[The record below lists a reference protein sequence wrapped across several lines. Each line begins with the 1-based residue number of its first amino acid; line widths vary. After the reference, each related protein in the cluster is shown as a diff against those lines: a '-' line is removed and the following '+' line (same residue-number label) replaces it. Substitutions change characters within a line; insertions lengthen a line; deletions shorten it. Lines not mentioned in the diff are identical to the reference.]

1 MSQILGS
8 PVAFRAGR
16 RVLLVSY
23 VSVGEWETFGELLEQ
38 DEAQAVLEL
47 IYYSLHRANPAL
59 KRRAVRRW
67 VRWHRKLLS
76 SLITLICKLSLPKA
90 SKDTA
95 PVTAI
100 EVAERAR
107 NTALRVLSRMHG
119 WTPAQISGMSSAQIH
134 LYLSG
139 GEDGT
144 GTRKMSGAE
153 YKSFQAQRSGGLN

>member
-1 MSQILGS
+1 MGS
-8 PVAFRAGR
+8 PVAFKAGR

-23 VSVGEWETFGELLEQ
+23 VSVGEWEAFGELLEQ

-59 KRRAVRRW
+59 KRRSVRRW

-76 SLITLICKLSLPKA
+76 SLVNLICTISLPKA
-90 SKDTA
+90 PKNAA
-95 PVTAI
+95 PAI
-100 EVAERAR
+100 AVKEAERAM
-107 NTALRVLSRMHG
+107 NTAFRVLSRMHG
-119 WTPAQISGMSSAQIH
+119 WTPADISGMSSAQIH

-144 GTRKMSGAE
+144 GIRKMSGAE
-153 YKSFQAQRSGGLN
+153 YKSFRAQRGVHSGGLN